1 MPTIAD
7 LAICIRHWDFSETSQ
22 TVSLFARTHG
32 ILRSL
37 AKGSKRE
44 KGRFSGGI
52 DLLAKGQIVAIIKP
66 GRDLATLTDWDLVE
80 VHWPLRQ
87 DLAAHRTGLYFAD
100 LIHHMVTDHDPHE
113 LLFDALEA
121 ALASLRVNDEPGR
134 EFAMLRFHW
143 ALLVETGYKPE
154 LAVDAESGRTLDDA
168 EPTLA
173 FNPRAGGLVTDTGAS
188 APGRWRVRRE
198 TVTLLRE
205 LERDREHRALEAP
218 LESVQRANRLL
229 ASYLREILGQEPPTF
244 RLVFPE
250 LK

>member
-7 LAICIRHWDFSETSQ
+7 IAICIRHWDFSETSQ
-22 TVSLFARTHG
+22 TVSLFAREHG
-32 ILRSL
+32 ILRGL

-52 DLLAKGQIVAIIKP
+52 DLLAKGQVVAIVKP
-66 GRDLATLTDWDLVE
+66 GRDLATLTDWDLIE

-100 LIHHMVTDHDPHE
+100 LIHHMVTDHDPHPF
-113 LLFDALEA
+113 LFDALES
-121 ALASLRVNDEPGR
+121 ALMSLRVHDEAGR
-134 EFAMLRFHW
+134 ETALLRFQW

-154 LAVDAESGRTLDDA
+154 LTVDAESGRALNDE
-168 EPTLA
+168 EPTMA
-173 FNPRAGGLVTDTGAS
+173 FNPRAGGLVADNGAPT
-188 APGRWRVRRE
+188 PGRWRVRRE
-198 TVTLLRE
+198 TVMLLRAVE
-205 LERDREHRALEAP
+205 KEEALTHEAP
-218 LESVQRANRLL
+218 LESLQRANRLL